1 MRRSP
6 VEELCGVEVEVDGRP
21 LCPEEEELRWDGCIV
36 RSVRSARA
44 VRPGES
50 KERGSCK
57 LRLAWYS
64 SVQRGR

>member
-1 MRRSP
+1 MRTSP

-44 VRPGES
+44 VKPGES
-50 KERGSCK
+50 KERASC
-57 LRLAWYS
+57 RA
-64 SVQRGR
+64 